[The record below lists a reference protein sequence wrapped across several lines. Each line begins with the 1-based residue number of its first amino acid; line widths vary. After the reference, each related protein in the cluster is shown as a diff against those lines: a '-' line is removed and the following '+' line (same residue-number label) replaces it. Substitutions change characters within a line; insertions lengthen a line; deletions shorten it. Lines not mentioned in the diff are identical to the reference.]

1 MAVFFICTV
10 KNMKMP
16 VPKKILIGLGAALAV
31 IGDGLAYYMM
41 TAMHEEEILFVT
53 TEVFTYERDAIITPV
68 AIAIIGVVLLVL
80 GAMAK
85 D

>member
-1 MAVFFICTV
+1 
-10 KNMKMP
+10 MKMSAL
-16 VPKKILIGLGAALAV
+16 KRILIGIGAALAV
-31 IGDGLAYYMM
+31 IGDALAYYMM
-41 TAMHEEEILFVT
+41 TVTHEETILFVT

-68 AIAIIGVVLLVL
+68 AIGIIGVVLLVL

>member
-1 MAVFFICTV
+1 
-10 KNMKMP
+10 MKMP
-16 VPKKILIGLGAALAV
+16 VPKRILIGIGAALAV
-31 IGDGLAYYMM
+31 VGDALAYYMM
-41 TAMHEEEILFVT
+41 TVTHEETILFVT

-68 AIAIIGVVLLVL
+68 AIGIIGVVLLVL

>member
-1 MAVFFICTV
+1 
-10 KNMKMP
+10 MP
-16 VPKKILIGLGAALAV
+16 LIRKILIGLGAALAV
-31 IGDGLAYYMM
+31 AGNALAYYMM
-41 TAMHEEEILFVT
+41 TATHEEEVLFLT

>member
-1 MAVFFICTV
+1 
-10 KNMKMP
+10 MKIP
-16 VPKKILIGLGAALAV
+16 VTKKIMIGLGAALAL
-31 IGDGLAYYMM
+31 IGDGLAYYLM
-41 TAMHEEEILFVT
+41 TATHEEEILFVT

-68 AIAIIGVVLLVL
+68 AIGIIGAVLLVL

>member
-1 MAVFFICTV
+1 
-10 KNMKMP
+10 MKMP
-16 VPKKILIGLGAALAV
+16 GLKKMLIGLGAALAV
-31 IGDGLAYYMM
+31 IGDVLAYYMM
-41 TAMHEEEILFVT
+41 TVTHEETVFFVT

-68 AIAIIGVVLLVL
+68 AIGIIGVVLLIL

>member
-1 MAVFFICTV
+1 
-10 KNMKMP
+10 MKMSAL
-16 VPKKILIGLGAALAV
+16 KRILIGIGAALTV
-31 IGDGLAYYMM
+31 IGDALAYYMM
-41 TAMHEEEILFVT
+41 TVTHEETILFVT

-68 AIAIIGVVLLVL
+68 AIGIIGVVLLVL